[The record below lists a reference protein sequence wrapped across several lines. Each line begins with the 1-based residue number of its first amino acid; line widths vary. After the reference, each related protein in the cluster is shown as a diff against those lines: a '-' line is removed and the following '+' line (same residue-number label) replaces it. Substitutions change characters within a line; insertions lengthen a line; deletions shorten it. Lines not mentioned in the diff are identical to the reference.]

1 MKRPP
6 IRALQLFDPP
16 SGGVPEHVR
25 QLTAGLMERGFQ
37 ITVAGR
43 PHAAPRAWLEAHGV
57 RYVVLPQFVGDMVAL
72 RKDAPTFRAIVEL
85 LRRER
90 FDLIHTHQ
98 QKAGLLGRL
107 AAPLARTPALYTPN
121 SLTHRFMFVRPYPRA
136 RSRYLKTL
144 WMERVLGPLTAAFI
158 AVSEEERDGA
168 VHDRIIRAD
177 RVHVIRNGVDFDDS
191 LPADPRL
198 LEFRGEGPLLGF
210 LAALR
215 NQKGLPTLLDAL
227 ELLARR
233 GEAPRFAIV
242 GSGPEDSAVRAR
254 VLGGP
259 LRKSTLVLP
268 FEGRVEPYLRAFDA
282 FVLPSYWEGMPLA
295 VLEAMA
301 AGLPVVASAIGGTP
315 EAVADGETG
324 FLVPV
329 DDASALA
336 QRMAQVAAAADLRAR
351 MGAAGRARWEAEFQV
366 ERMVEETAAL
376 YERVVAARARHER
389 S

>member
-1 MKRPP
+1 MTRRP
-6 IRALQLFDPP
+6 IRAVQLFDPP

-25 QLTAGLMERGFQ
+25 QLTAGLLERGFE
-37 ITVAGR
+37 ITVAG
-43 PHAAPRAWLEAHGV
+43 PLDASPRAWLEAHGV
-57 RYVVLPQFVGDMVAL
+57 RYVVLPRLVGDMLAL
-72 RKDAPTFRAIVEL
+72 RDDAPTFRAIVEL

-90 FDLIHTHQ
+90 FDLVHTHQ

-107 AAPLARTPALYTPN
+107 AAVPARTPALYTPN

-144 WMERVLGPLTAAFI
+144 WMERALGPLTTAFI

-168 VHDRIIRAD
+168 VRDRIIRPS

-191 LPADPRL
+191 IPADRRL
-198 LEFRGEGPLLGF
+198 LDFRGDGPLLGF

-215 NQKGLPTLLDAL
+215 SQKGLPTLLDAL
-227 ELLARR
+227 EILARR

-242 GSGPEDSAVRAR
+242 GTGPEEPAVRAR

-259 LRKSTLVLP
+259 LRESTLLLP

-282 FVLPSYWEGMPLA
+282 FVLPSYWEGLPLA

-301 AGLPVVASAIGGTP
+301 AGVPVVASAIGGTP
-315 EAVADGETG
+315 EAVTHGESG
-324 FLVPV
+324 FLVGV
-329 DDASALA
+329 GDATELA
-336 QRMAQVAAAADLRAR
+336 TRMAEMAAQPDLRAR
-351 MGAAGRARWEAEFQV
+351 MGAAGRARWEAEFRV
-366 ERMVEETAAL
+366 ERMVDETAAL
-376 YERVVAARARHER
+376 YERVVAARARR
-389 S
+389 ARR